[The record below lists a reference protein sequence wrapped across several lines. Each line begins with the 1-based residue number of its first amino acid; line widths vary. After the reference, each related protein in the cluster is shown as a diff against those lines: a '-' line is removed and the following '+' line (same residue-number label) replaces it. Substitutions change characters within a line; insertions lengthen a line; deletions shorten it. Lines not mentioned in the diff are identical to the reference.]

1 MISMSVIHALLRHSI
16 DYAGLFP
23 PAGLGMR
30 EAVDNFAR
38 YISDRSSWAL
48 GRFVVPAQRLDEFEA
63 AAQPHLTH
71 PGSPSWRLS
80 ALLAADLERDLSAV
94 TAFNR
99 RSESRGNA
107 VAVIDCVE
115 LKAESAGAVQNAL
128 DRVPRHLQAYIEIP
142 IAGDPGDLIR
152 LINRRGSRAKVRTGG
167 TEPGA
172 FPPAPDLARFIVS
185 CVRTAVP
192 FKATAGLHHA
202 FRAEYPL
209 TYAPDSPRGTMF
221 GFLNLFLA
229 AAFVRLGLDQRSAE
243 HVLEEGS
250 LEAFRIEEDAI
261 SWHGHRVGLSD
272 LEQTREQVM
281 VSFGSCSFIEPLQEL
296 YALHLLHSRVPQA

>member
-1 MISMSVIHALLRHSI
+1 MISMSAIHALLRHSI

-48 GRFVVPAQRLDEFEA
+48 GRFVVPAERLGEFEA
-63 AAQPHLTH
+63 AAQPHLTQ

-80 ALLAADLERDLSAV
+80 ALLAADLERDLAAV
-94 TAFNR
+94 TDFNL

-107 VAVIDCVE
+107 VAVIDSVE

-202 FRAEYPL
+202 LRGEYPL

-229 AAFVRLGLDQRSAE
+229 AAFVRLGLDQRTAE

-250 LEAFRIEEDAI
+250 LEAFQIEEDAI

>member
-38 YISDRSSWAL
+38 YIRDRSSWAL
-48 GRFVVPAQRLDEFEA
+48 GRFVVPAQRLGEFES
-63 AAQPHLTH
+63 AAQPHLTQ

-94 TAFNR
+94 IDFNR
-99 RSESRGNA
+99 RNESRGDG
-107 VAVIDCVE
+107 VAVIDSVE
-115 LKAESAGAVQNAL
+115 LKADSTGAVQNAL

-172 FPPAPDLARFIVS
+172 FPPAADLARFIVS

-209 TYAPDSPRGTMF
+209 TYAPASPRGTMF

-250 LEAFRIEEDAI
+250 LEAFEVQEDGI
-261 SWHGHRVGLSD
+261 SWHGHRVGLGD
-272 LEQTREQVM
+272 LEQTREQGM

-296 YALHLLHSRVPQA
+296 YGLHLLHSRVPRA

>member
-48 GRFVVPAQRLDEFEA
+48 GRFVVPAQRLGDFEA
-63 AAQPHLTH
+63 AAQPHLTQ

-80 ALLAADLERDLSAV
+80 ALLAADLERDLAAV
-94 TAFNR
+94 TDFNL

-107 VAVIDCVE
+107 VAVIDSVE

-209 TYAPDSPRGTMF
+209 TYAPDSPRSTMF

-250 LEAFRIEEDAI
+250 LEAFQIEEDAI
-261 SWHGHRVGLSD
+261 SWQGHRVGLSD

>member
-1 MISMSVIHALLRHSI
+1 MGVIHALLRHSI

-38 YISDRSSWAL
+38 YISDRNSWAL
-48 GRFVVPAQRLDEFEA
+48 GRFVVPAQRLGEFEA
-63 AAQPHLTH
+63 AAQPHLTQ
-71 PGSPSWRLS
+71 PDSPSWRLS

-94 TAFNR
+94 AEFNR
-99 RSESRGNA
+99 RSESRGEP
-107 VAVIDCVE
+107 VAMIDSVE
-115 LKAESAGAVQNAL
+115 LKADSTGSVQKAL

-142 IAGDPGDLIR
+142 LAGEPADLIR
-152 LINRRGSRAKVRTGG
+152 LINRRGRRAKVRTGG
-167 TEPGA
+167 TESEA
-172 FPPAPDLARFIVS
+172 FPPVADLARFIVG

-243 HVLEEGS
+243 RVLEERS
-250 LEAFRIEEDAI
+250 LEAFQVEEDAL
-261 SWHGHRVGLSD
+261 SWHGHRVTLAD
-272 LEQTREQVM
+272 LERTREEVM
-281 VSFGSCSFIEPLQEL
+281 VSFGSCSFTEPLQEL
-296 YALHLLHSRVPQA
+296 HDLHLLQSRVPQA